1 MKIPTP
7 TIPEGEVLSDLL
19 DDRELTDEETRNI
32 KQIELWKNL
41 YNGTDMEAFVRD
53 SYHPDVKCT
62 IFDGTDLDGSSI
74 DLADA
79 SIFID
84 TEKRIKKS
92 CPGRKIEILRYI
104 PAGNVMV
111 LEALITDDARPD
123 FRLAWCAILTF
134 KDGKIVS
141 DHSYL
146 NHRHWPGL
154 VKVLEENEAMASA

>member
-7 TIPEGEVLSDLL
+7 TIPEGEILSDLL
-19 DDRELTDEETRNI
+19 DDRELTDEEARNI
-32 KQIELWKNL
+32 KHIELWRKL

-79 SIFID
+79 DIFID

-111 LEALITDDARPD
+111 LEALITDEARPD

-154 VKVLEENEAMASA
+154 VQVLEENESMASA